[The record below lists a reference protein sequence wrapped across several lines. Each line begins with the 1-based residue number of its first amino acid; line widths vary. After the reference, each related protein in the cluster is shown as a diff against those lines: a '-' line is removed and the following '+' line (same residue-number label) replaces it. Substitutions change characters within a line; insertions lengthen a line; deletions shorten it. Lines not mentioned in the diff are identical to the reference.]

1 MMTNSQKGALD
12 RRIARIR
19 RRRIL
24 GKVTYGVL
32 VTLATLA
39 IVAAM
44 ATRVWLMMQVQVLL

>member
-1 MMTNSQKGALD
+1 MTNGQKGALD

-39 IVAAM
+39 IAAAM

>member
-1 MMTNSQKGALD
+1 MTNGQKDALD
-12 RRIARIR
+12 RRITRIR

-24 GKVTYGVL
+24 GKVAYGVL